1 MAKLTLNNLN
11 SGFASTATLNANFD
25 AIEAALENTLSRDGT
40 TPNFMSAD
48 LDMNSY
54 RILNCADILTSGNLI
69 AKGDWVAGTCYVKG
83 DLVNNGTQTYI
94 AVDDFCA
101 SGVFANDSAHWQE
114 LFIEYVSVTGGGGT
128 GTGTPGLPDAS
139 TDDGSGWVL
148 YTDGVTSSWVQAS
161 TILDTSTNTF
171 AVYSLTATG
180 GETTITLPFA
190 YTVGGK
196 NLIVMKN
203 GIVEYPSD
211 HYTED
216 TANTFTFLTALSAGD
231 KIRVIA
237 NIISSAFVPTDP
249 TLAALYALT
258 PTANKFPYFTSST
271 AADWVSISAFV
282 RSIMNSANAS
292 AFLTAIGAAEAGS
305 YSQFG
310 VAQTWQDVKA
320 SRAVNTSY
328 QNTTG
333 KPIEV
338 SIRYLNGASSIAVSP
353 NNFYW
358 ITVADFTGSDSG
370 PMSVVIPNNQYYKLA
385 AIGGTINT
393 WAELR

>member
-69 AKGDWVAGTCYVKG
+69 ARGDWTASTDYAKG

-94 AVDDFCA
+94 AVDDHT
-101 SGVFANDSAHWQE
+101 STTVFANDSAHWQE
-114 LFIEYVSVTGGGGT
+114 LFIEYVSITGGGGT

-161 TILDTSTNTF
+161 TVLDTSTNTF

-249 TLAALYALT
+249 TLAALYSLT
-258 PTANKFPYFTSST
+258 PSANKFPYFTSST
-271 AADWVSISAFV
+271 AAALENISSFV

-292 AFLTAIGAAEAGS
+292 AFLTAIGAGS
-305 YSQFG
+305 SSFG
-310 VAQTWQDVKA
+310 IGQSWQDVKA
-320 SRAVNTSY
+320 SRAINTSY

-333 KPIEV
+333 NSIEV
-338 SIRYLNGASSIAVSP
+338 SIRYVNAASSIAVST
-353 NNFYW
+353 NNSTW
-358 ITVADFTGSDSG
+358 ITVTDSTGNDNG
-370 PMSVVIPNNQYYKLA
+370 PMSLIIPNNHYYKLVA
-385 AIGGTINT
+385 TGGTINT